1 MVPYSVA
8 RRRCSVGD
16 DGHEGVLDEG
26 LEPVPEQPFERVPLL
41 GRAGPSSAHR
51 HGQPVPR
58 GCGPLAQPR
67 HGRDVPICARNP
79 RRAQCWGFAGTGYN
93 QSVERLDAL
102 DDLLSGVP
110 ADLQRRL
117 ATIYGSV
124 SSLFWLAG
132 AFDGARKPVRYQR
145 DGARSSISSTCGWS
159 GSGPMRSSLS
169 ACVNR
174 SRTSEA
180 VIGEH
185 QGAGRR
191 AMPRQST
198 PSCLAYDRRSGR
210 AEQ

>member
-1 MVPYSVA
+1 LQQYRFWVEQA
-8 RRRCSVGD
+8 RRLPIDMASRYRVAAVRWRSHDTGGTYPYARAILAALNVGD
-16 DGHEGVLDEG
+16 
-26 LEPVPEQPFERVPLL
+26 
-41 GRAGPSSAHR
+41 SS
-51 HGQPVPR
+51 GS
-58 GCGPLAQPR
+58 
-67 HGRDVPICARNP
+67 
-79 RRAQCWGFAGTGYN
+79 GYN
-93 QSVERLDAL
+93 QSVDRLDAL